1 MLYLRLVDELIR
13 FASKRQEIFLKQVP
27 RLTIRQE
34 AQRKGDQYIVPEGTP
49 DWNSWWEFLRKEWV
63 KTDKDAT
70 KFFDEQYE
78 PVSSRLTGDTDRVYP
93 EDDKRELPESLMET
107 LGRDDPKVQNLVWN
121 PSREDVPFIFLK
133 PILRK
138 HNILRRKEVVLSGA
152 ELKEIANLSNAKVWF
167 MPNGVKEGI
176 ITGRPDN
183 RLTNE
188 MILIAVI
195 NGIVGWVST
204 KDSYSIKV
212 PFHSLPDSVT
222 LYGKKELL

>member
-1 MLYLRLVDELIR
+1 M
-13 FASKRQEIFLKQVP
+13 
-27 RLTIRQE
+27 
-34 AQRKGDQYIVPEGTP
+34 
-49 DWNSWWEFLRKEWV
+49 RKEWV

-78 PVSSRLTGDTDRVYP
+78 PVPSRTSGDTDYLDP
-93 EDDKRELPESLMET
+93 EDDKRTLPESLKEAF
-107 LGRDDPKVQNLVWN
+107 GSDDPKIENLVWN

-138 HNILRRKEVVLSGA
+138 HKILSRKELILTGE
-152 ELKEIANLSNAKVWF
+152 ELKDIANLSNAMIRF
-167 MPNGVKEGI
+167 MPNGVKEGTI
-176 ITGRPDN
+176 VGRPDN